1 MVRAF
6 FETMDTHES
15 DIPGKL
21 FDGTLMRRMLSY
33 IRPYRLL
40 MAFGLAMVVPMTML
54 TNTLPLLIRD
64 AANKYL
70 SVDASAA
77 HPLSVAERIAGLTP
91 IALTFLAVGFGA
103 FLLRFGQGYLLS
115 YLGQKILFDMRADIF
130 AKILRLPLAW
140 FDKNPVGRLLTRV
153 STDVDAMQRL
163 LTDGIIGLS
172 TDLVMLV
179 GVMVYMFYIEQRLAL
194 IMLVLFIPMFLILLF
209 LNSKVRGAHRTV
221 RQRQSALNAYL
232 QEMITGM
239 ITVQLFN
246 RQEAVNTRFDHFNSG
261 LKSAFL
267 HSVRWFC
274 YSFPATEFM
283 NALTVAIVLAVGGH
297 LILVN
302 DPVLNAQN
310 IGVLLAFMLYI
321 REFFRPL
328 DDLSE
333 KSNILQSAMASA
345 ERVFGL
351 MDVKETVADPAQP
364 APIGQF
370 RGQVEFENV
379 QFAYNDENWVLK
391 NISLKIA
398 AGESVAFVGATGA
411 GKSSVIS
418 LIARFYDVQH
428 GAVKVDGVNVKDYA
442 QSELRRR
449 IGIVLQDPFIFSGTI
464 ADNISLRSPD
474 VTRERVIEAAR
485 FVNAHDWIMA
495 REGGYDAVTQERG
508 AGLST
513 GQKQLLAFARA
524 IAQNPDILLI
534 LDEATASVDTETE
547 VLIQDALKKIMKGR
561 TCIIIAHRLSTIR
574 DVNRIIVMRR
584 GEIVEQGSHAELL
597 RLDGYYR
604 RLYELLSHVP
614 PAQA

>member
-1 MVRAF
+1 MEF
-6 FETMDTHES
+6 PES

-21 FDGTLMRRMLSY
+21 FDGTLMKRMLKY
-33 IRPYRLL
+33 VRPYLVP
-40 MAFGLAMVVPMTML
+40 MACGLALVIPLTML

-64 AANKYL
+64 AADRFFAPSDL
-70 SVDASAA
+70 DSGS
-77 HPLSVAERIAGLTP
+77 RIAGITP
-91 IALTFLAVGFGA
+91 IALKFLAIGFGA
-103 FLLRFGQGYLLS
+103 FLLRFSQGYLLS
-115 YLGQKILFDMRADIF
+115 WLGQNILFDMRADIF
-130 AKILRLPLAW
+130 SKILRLPLSW
-140 FDKNPVGRLLTRV
+140 FDKHPVGRLLTRIG
-153 STDVDAMQRL
+153 TDVDAMQRL

-172 TDLVMLV
+172 TDIVMLI
-179 GVMVYMFYIEQRLAL
+179 GVIGFMFYTEFRLAL
-194 IMLVLFIPMFLILLF
+194 IIVALFIPMFATLLF
-209 LNSKVRGAHRTV
+209 LNRKVRASHRTV

-232 QEMITGM
+232 QETITGM

-246 RQEAVNTRFDHFNSG
+246 REKAVNERFDHFNSA
-261 LKSAFL
+261 LRSAFL
-267 HSVRWFC
+267 NSVRWF
-274 YSFPATEFM
+274 SFAFPATEFM
-283 NALTVAIVLAVGGH
+283 NALTVALVLAVGGH
-297 LILVN
+297 FILNN
-302 DPVLNAQN
+302 DATLNDGT
-310 IGVLLAFMLYI
+310 IGVLLAFMMYI
-321 REFFRPL
+321 RDFFRPL

-351 MDVKETVADPAQP
+351 MDVPETISDPAKP
-364 APIGQF
+364 VAISKF
-370 RGQVEFENV
+370 RGEIDFENV
-379 QFAYNDENWVLK
+379 QFAYNDENWVLR
-391 NISLKIA
+391 NISLKIP
-398 AGESVAFVGATGA
+398 AGESLAFVGATGA
-411 GKSSVIS
+411 GKSSIIS
-418 LIARFYDVQH
+418 LIARFYEVQH

-464 ADNISLRSPD
+464 ADNISLLNPE
-474 VTRERVIEAAR
+474 VTRERVIEAAK

-495 REGGYDAVTQERG
+495 KPGGYAAVTQERG

-524 IAQNPDILLI
+524 IAQDPDILLI

-547 VLIQDALKKIMKGR
+547 LLIQDALKKIMKGR

-604 RLYELLSHVP
+604 RLYELLSHA
-614 PAQA
+614 PAHG

>member
-1 MVRAF
+1 MEF
-6 FETMDTHES
+6 PES

-21 FDGTLMRRMLSY
+21 FDGTLMKRMLKY
-33 IRPYRLL
+33 VRPYLVP
-40 MAFGLAMVVPMTML
+40 MAFGLALVIPLTML

-64 AANKYL
+64 AADRFFAPSDL
-70 SVDASAA
+70 DSGS
-77 HPLSVAERIAGLTP
+77 RIAGITP
-91 IALTFLAVGFGA
+91 IALKFLAIGFGA
-103 FLLRFGQGYLLS
+103 FLLRFSQGYLLS
-115 YLGQKILFDMRADIF
+115 WLGQKILFDMRADIF
-130 AKILRLPLAW
+130 SKILRLPLSW
-140 FDKNPVGRLLTRV
+140 FDKHPVGRLLTRIG
-153 STDVDAMQRL
+153 TDVDAMQRL

-172 TDLVMLV
+172 TDIVMLI
-179 GVMVYMFYIEQRLAL
+179 GVIGFMFYTEFRLAL
-194 IMLVLFIPMFLILLF
+194 IIVALFIPMFATLLF
-209 LNSKVRGAHRTV
+209 LNRKVRAAHRTV

-232 QEMITGM
+232 QETITGM

-246 RQEAVNTRFDHFNSG
+246 REKAVNERFDHFNSA
-261 LKSAFL
+261 LRSAFL
-267 HSVRWFC
+267 NSVRWF
-274 YSFPATEFM
+274 SFAFPATEFM
-283 NALTVAIVLAVGGH
+283 NALTVALVLAVGGH
-297 LILVN
+297 FILNN
-302 DPVLNAQN
+302 DATLNDAT
-310 IGVLLAFMLYI
+310 IGVLLAFMMYI
-321 REFFRPL
+321 RDFFRPL

-351 MDVKETVADPAQP
+351 MDVPETISDPVKPVA
-364 APIGQF
+364 ISKF
-370 RGQVEFENV
+370 RGEIDFENV
-379 QFAYNDENWVLK
+379 QFAYNDENWVLR
-391 NISLKIA
+391 NISLKIP
-398 AGESVAFVGATGA
+398 AGESLAFVGATGA
-411 GKSSVIS
+411 GKSSIIS
-418 LIARFYDVQH
+418 LIARFYEVQH

-464 ADNISLRSPD
+464 ADNISLLNPE
-474 VTRERVIEAAR
+474 VTRERVIEAAK

-495 REGGYDAVTQERG
+495 KPGGYDAVTQERG

-524 IAQNPDILLI
+524 IAQDPDILLI

-547 VLIQDALKKIMKGR
+547 LLIQDALKKIMKGR

-604 RLYELLSHVP
+604 RLYELLSHA
-614 PAQA
+614 PAHG